1 VTEPF
6 ISVVAP
12 TYNRRASLQRLLE
25 ALERQSFPATQFEVI
40 VVDDGSSDGTPDF
53 VRAWPASY
61 GLQVLEQQHAGPA
74 AARNRGVAAARGELI
89 VFLDDDV
96 VPAPDLLH
104 EHVTTH
110 AEQPNAVVIGP
121 MSPPGDWPR
130 PIWVRWEEE
139 QLLSQ
144 YHAMIAGLWSCTARQ
159 FYTGNASLAR
169 ARFVEA
175 GGFDVTFQRAEDVE
189 LGYRLHDL
197 GATFVF
203 NPNADVLHYAY
214 RSFESWC
221 RTPYQYGRYD
231 VVMQRNGRQTL
242 VWALREFRNRN
253 PLNRALVRLLAGRR
267 PMVNGAVQLLSAV
280 MRVAARVGA
289 YRPAQQAL
297 SAIFGLL
304 YWQGICEESGGRR
317 VLLALNQDQI
327 RA

>member
-6 ISVVAP
+6 ISVVVP
-12 TYNRRASLQRLLE
+12 TYNRRRSLQRLLE
-25 ALERQSFPATQFEVI
+25 ALDRQTYPVARFEVI

-53 VRAWPASY
+53 VGGWPSAY
-61 GLQVLEQQHAGPA
+61 RLRVLQQEHAGPA
-74 AARNRGVAAARGELI
+74 AARNCGVAAAKGELI

-96 VPAPDLLH
+96 APVPGLL
-104 EHVTTH
+104 EQHVRTH
-110 AEQPNAVVIGP
+110 QNHTQAVVIGP

-130 PIWVRWEEE
+130 PVWVRWEEE

-144 YHAMIAGLWSCTARQ
+144 YDAMIAGLWSCTARQ
-159 FYTGNASLAR
+159 FYTGNASLGR
-169 ARFVEA
+169 ALFVEA
-175 GGFDVTFQRAEDVE
+175 GGFDVSFKRAEDVE

-197 GATFVF
+197 GASFVF
-203 NPNADVLHYAY
+203 NPKADVLHYAH

-242 VWALREFRNRN
+242 VWALREFHNRN

-267 PMVNGAVQLLSAV
+267 RAVNGAVGLLAAV
-280 MRVAARVGA
+280 MRLATRLGA
-289 YRPAQQAL
+289 HRPAQQAL

-327 RA
+327 LA

>member
-1 VTEPF
+1 MTEPF
-6 ISVVAP
+6 ISVVVP
-12 TYNRRASLQRLLE
+12 TYNRRTSLQRLLE
-25 ALERQSFPATQFEVI
+25 ALDRQTYPVSRFEVI
-40 VVDDGSSDGTPDF
+40 VVDDGSGDGTPDF
-53 VRAWPASY
+53 VRGWPAAY
-61 GLQVLEQQHAGPA
+61 RLRVLQQEHAGPA
-74 AARNRGVAAARGELI
+74 AARNRGVGAANGELI

-96 VPAPDLLH
+96 APVAALLQQHVRTH
-104 EHVTTH
+104 E
-110 AEQPNAVVIGP
+110 AQPNAVVIGP

-130 PIWVRWEEE
+130 PVWVRWEEE

-144 YHAMIAGLWSCTARQ
+144 YEAMIAGVWSCTARQ

-169 ARFVEA
+169 SRFLEA
-175 GGFDVTFQRAEDVE
+175 GGFDTTFQRAEDVE

-197 GATFVF
+197 GASFVF
-203 NPNADVLHYAY
+203 NPDADVLHYAY

-231 VVMQRNGRQTL
+231 VVMQRNGRETL
-242 VWALREFRNRN
+242 VWALREFQNRN

-267 PMVNGAVQLLSAV
+267 RGVNSAVGLLSGV
-280 MRVAARVGA
+280 MRLATQLGA

-327 RA
+327 LA